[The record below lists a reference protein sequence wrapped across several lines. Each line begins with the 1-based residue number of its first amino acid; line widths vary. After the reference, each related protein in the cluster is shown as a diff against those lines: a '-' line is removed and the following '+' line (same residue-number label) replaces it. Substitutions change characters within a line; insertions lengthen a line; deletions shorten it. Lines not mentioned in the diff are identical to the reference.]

1 MNGLTSAG
9 AGHGAFDWLVAQ
21 VARTRFAEEFLFED
35 VAHVDHLTAAIR
47 WLQQQQQQQQQQH

>member
-47 WLQQQQQQQQQQH
+47 WLQQQQQQQH